1 MHKSLKVTFGF
12 RKTLNSRYSICLC
25 GNLIT
30 CIALKQAVCC
40 VLSPVK
46 HVSSPKKKSNKHI
59 ILLVDLRF
67 LKHSPA
73 FFSNENVSNS

>member
-30 CIALKQAVCC
+30 CIALKQAV
-40 VLSPVK
+40 LSPVSTF
-46 HVSSPKKKSNKHI
+46 HPQKKKSNKHI

-73 FFSNENVSNS
+73 FFSNENVSDS